1 MSTFKDLFLV
11 KFYPWVYAIACFVII
26 PKITK
31 MQFIPTRKIF
41 FTPKGIISLMKNF
54 YSAGVIQKFL
64 EWQEISLWEKNS
76 WIWFQVRFG
85 FLSRIFP
92 EHEASCLYFALIQ
105 EIPQQMRQQLRPK
118 PKSSGLGVETNLDF
132 HDKNFFFRCSNISKQ
147 GVYLQVVY
155 RGIV

>member
-26 PKITK
+26 PIITK

-64 EWQEISLWEKNS
+64 NERRYL
-76 WIWFQVRFG
+76 FG
-85 FLSRIFP
+85 KKIREFDF
-92 EHEASCLYFALIQ
+92 EFD
-105 EIPQQMRQQLRPK
+105 
-118 PKSSGLGVETNLDF
+118 LDF
-132 HDKNFFFRCSNISKQ
+132 YQEFF
-147 GVYLQVVY
+147 
-155 RGIV
+155 